1 MMSVFRVRQH
11 IILSE
16 YFCEI
21 YVMVEMA
28 HFFFT
33 HGLWSRHHIDT
44 TDESV
49 YYDFNTLST
58 VSTVSASAP
67 EWISASAPATRTV
80 TATLSV

>member
-28 HFFFT
+28 HSFFT

-67 EWISASAPATRTV
+67 EWISASPPATRTV